1 MRREILTLTLFS
13 VIILMPIACFGQL
26 ATKPVPKVS
35 FDFVDADVRNV
46 LRILTD
52 ISGKNLVVADDV
64 KGKVTMKLDNI
75 SWIEAMDVVV
85 KSSELVMLEDENIIR
100 IITSKRFEDEKLRD
114 SKRRDELNKEKLER
128 LKLGLDLV
136 SKEIKLRYASADEV
150 KRWISGE
157 TGALAFIGMTS
168 GMPLNRPAP
177 SAPGASIAS
186 GPAPAIQTPRGLLSE
201 YGVVTIVPWNNRVI
215 TVKDIRENV
224 EEIEKRLKELDVAP
238 QQVQIEARFVEAS
251 TTFSRDLGVQWNAQ
265 LRATVSHSTKP
276 IISDKDISIAP
287 SVNLP
292 ATTPTGTLGVL
303 IGSVTDSNYLDAVL
317 SASEQQG
324 KVTVISSPKVITSNY
339 KEAKINSGREVPY
352 QTSGQYGT
360 NTEFKKAE
368 LELKV
373 TPQVIGE
380 EIKLEIAAKNDEPD
394 TSFPP
399 PFPIITREITTKEVI
414 IKDGETLVIGGVYNK
429 NQSGSELGV
438 PFLRNIPVLG
448 WLFRRQTK
456 TDNKTEL
463 LIFITP
469 RIVKN
474 LYREE
479 G

>member
-1 MRREILTLTLFS
+1 MCKKTVILVAA
-13 VIILMPIACFGQL
+13 VILIPIICSAQL
-26 ATKPVPKVS
+26 ITKPVPKVS

-52 ISGKNLVVADDV
+52 ISGKNLVIADDV
-64 KGKVTMKLDNI
+64 KGKVTMKLDSI

-85 KSSELVMLEDENIIR
+85 RSSDLVMLEDENIIR
-100 IITSKRFEDEKLRD
+100 IITGKKFEDEKLRD
-114 SKRRDELNKEKLER
+114 SKRRDELNREKLER

-136 SKEIKLRYASADEV
+136 SKELKLRYASADEV

-157 TGALAFIGMTS
+157 TGALAFVGMTA
-168 GMPLNRPAP
+168 GAPLNRPAP
-177 SAPGASIAS
+177 VMPGASIAS

-201 YGVVTIVPWNNRVI
+201 YGVVTVVPWNNRVI

-224 EEIEKRLKELDVAP
+224 EEIERRLKDLDVAP

-251 TTFSRDLGVQWNAQ
+251 TTFSRDLGIQWSARFKANV
-265 LRATVSHSTKP
+265 TSTTRV
-276 IISDKDISIAP
+276 DKDVTVTP
-287 SVNLP
+287 SVSLP
-292 ATTPTGTLGVL
+292 AASPSGTVGVL
-303 IGSVTDSNYLDAVL
+303 IGSVTDSNFLDSQL
-317 SASEQQG
+317 SAQEQQG
-324 KVTVISSPKVITSNY
+324 KVTVIASPKVITSNY

-352 QTSGQYGT
+352 QTAGQYGT
-360 NTEFKKAE
+360 NVEFKKAE
-368 LELKV
+368 LELRV

-399 PFPIITREITTKEVI
+399 PFPIITRQVTTKEVI
-414 IKDGETLVIGGVYNK
+414 IKDGETVVIGGVYNK

-438 PFLRNIPVLG
+438 PFFKSIPLIG
-448 WLFRRQTK
+448 WLFKRQTK
-456 TDNKTEL
+456 VDNKTEL

>member
-1 MRREILTLTLFS
+1 MRKKTLILLAV
-13 VIILMPIACFGQL
+13 VILIPIICSAQL
-26 ATKPVPKVS
+26 ITKPVPKVS

-52 ISGKNLVVADDV
+52 ISGKNLVIADDV

-85 KSSELVMLEDENIIR
+85 KSSDLVMLEDENIIR
-100 IITSKRFEDEKLRD
+100 VITGKKFEDEKLRD

-157 TGALAFIGMTS
+157 TGALAFVGMTA
-168 GMPLNRPAP
+168 GAPLNRPAP
-177 SAPGASIAS
+177 VIPGASIAS
-186 GPAPAIQTPRGLLSE
+186 GPAPATQTPRGLLSE
-201 YGVVTIVPWNNRVI
+201 YGVVTVVPWNNRVI

-224 EEIEKRLKELDVAP
+224 EEIERRLKELDIAP
-238 QQVQIEARFVEAS
+238 LQVQIEARFVEAS
-251 TTFSRDLGVQWNAQ
+251 TRFSRDLGIQWSARFQANV
-265 LRATVSHSTKP
+265 RSTTRVDRDVTVT
-276 IISDKDISIAP
+276 P
-287 SVNLP
+287 SVGLP
-292 ATTPTGTLGVL
+292 ATTATPAAAGTVGIL
-303 IGSVTDSNYLDAVL
+303 IGSVTDSNFLDATL
-317 SASEQQG
+317 SAQEHNG
-324 KVTVISSPKVITSNY
+324 NATIIASPKVITSNY

-352 QTSGQYGT
+352 QTAGQYGT
-360 NTEFKKAE
+360 NVEFKKAE
-368 LELKV
+368 LELRV

-394 TSFPP
+394 LTFPAP
-399 PFPIITREITTKEVI
+399 YPIITREITTKEVI
-414 IKDGETLVIGGVYNK
+414 IKDGETVVIGGIYNK
-429 NQSGSELGV
+429 SQNRSEDGV
-438 PFLRNIPVLG
+438 PFLRNIPLVG
-448 WLFRRQTK
+448 WLFKRQNK
-456 TDNKTEL
+456 SEDKTEL

-469 RIVKN
+469 RTVKN

>member
-1 MRREILTLTLFS
+1 MCKKIVILI
-13 VIILMPIACFGQL
+13 VAIILIPIICPAQL
-26 ATKPVPKVS
+26 ITKPVPKVS

-64 KGKVTMKLDNI
+64 KGKVTMKLDNV

-85 KSSELVMLEDENIIR
+85 RSSELVMLEEENIIR
-100 IITSKRFEDEKLRD
+100 VITGKKFEDEKLRD
-114 SKRRDELNKEKLER
+114 SKRRDELNREKLER
-128 LKLGLDLV
+128 MKLGLDLV

-157 TGALAFIGMTS
+157 TGALAFVGMTA
-168 GMPLNRPAP
+168 GAPLNRPAP
-177 SAPGASIAS
+177 AGASIAS
-186 GPAPAIQTPRGLLSE
+186 GPAPATQAPRGLLSE

-224 EEIEKRLKELDVAP
+224 EEIERRLKDLDVAP

-251 TTFSRDLGVQWNAQ
+251 TTFSRDLGIQWSA
-265 LRATVSHSTKP
+265 RFKATVNNTRTP
-276 IISDKDISIAP
+276 VISDKDVTITP
-287 SVNLP
+287 SVGVP
-292 ATTPTGTLGVL
+292 AAAPTGTVGVL
-303 IGSVTDSNYLDAVL
+303 IGSATDSNFL
-317 SASEQQG
+317 SAELSAQEQQG
-324 KVTVISSPKVITSNY
+324 RVTVIASPKVITSNY

-352 QTSGQYGT
+352 QTAGQYGT
-360 NTEFKKAE
+360 NVEFKKAE
-368 LELKV
+368 LELRV
-373 TPQVIGE
+373 TPQVIGD

-394 TSFPP
+394 TSFPA

-414 IKDGETLVIGGVYNK
+414 IKDGETVVIGGIYNK
-429 NQSGSELGV
+429 NQSGNESGV
-438 PFLRNIPVLG
+438 PYLRNIPLIG
-448 WLFRRQTK
+448 WMFKRQTK
-456 TDNKTEL
+456 VDNKTEL

>member
-1 MRREILTLTLFS
+1 MWKKTVILVAA
-13 VIILMPIACFGQL
+13 VILIPIICSAQL
-26 ATKPVPKVS
+26 ITKPVPKVS

-52 ISGKNLVVADDV
+52 ISGKNLVIADDV

-85 KSSELVMLEDENIIR
+85 RSSELVMLEEENIIR
-100 IITSKRFEDEKLRD
+100 VITGKKFEDEKLRD
-114 SKRRDELNKEKLER
+114 SKRRDELNREKLDR

-157 TGALAFIGMTS
+157 TGALAFVGMTA
-168 GMPLNRPAP
+168 GAPLNRPGP
-177 SAPGASIAS
+177 FIPGASIAS

-201 YGVVTIVPWNNRVI
+201 YGVVTVVPWNNRVI

-224 EEIEKRLKELDVAP
+224 EEIERRLKDLDVAP

-251 TTFSRDLGVQWNAQ
+251 TTFSRDLGIQWSARFQANV
-265 LRATVSHSTKP
+265 TSTRV
-276 IISDKDISIAP
+276 DKDVTVTP
-287 SVNLP
+287 SVSVP
-292 ATTPTGTLGVL
+292 AASPTGTVGVL
-303 IGSVTDSNYLDAVL
+303 IGSVTDSNFLDSQL
-317 SASEQQG
+317 SAQQQQG
-324 KVTVISSPKVITSNY
+324 KVTVIASPKVITSNY
-339 KEAKINSGREVPY
+339 KEAKINSGREIPY
-352 QTSGQYGT
+352 QTAGQYGT
-360 NTEFKKAE
+360 NVEFKKAE

-373 TPQVIGE
+373 TPQVIGG

-394 TSFPP
+394 TSFPA

-414 IKDGETLVIGGVYNK
+414 IKDGETVVIGGIYNK
-429 NQSGSELGV
+429 NLTGTELGV
-438 PFLRNIPVLG
+438 PFFKDIPLIG
-448 WLFRRQTK
+448 WLFKRQTK
-456 TDNKTEL
+456 VDNKTEL